1 MDGSD
6 IMKSVGTAVA
16 VVILAVIAALII
28 GSILASSVFS
38 ELTIINTTAVAEL
51 FGEFITGLL
60 GFLGIIGIV
69 LGVIWLIMY
78 VAKLFSKGGL
88 NDLGNT
94 A

>member
-1 MDGSD
+1 MEGDD
-6 IMKSVGTAVA
+6 IMKAVGTAVA

-28 GSILASSVFS
+28 GSILASDVFTS
-38 ELTIINTTAVAEL
+38 LTIINVTAISNL

-78 VAKLFSKGGL
+78 VAKLFAKGGL
-88 NDLGNT
+88 NDLGST